1 MLQKAVVV
9 CVCVAVDITQLRG
22 IWPEKYTMGNI
33 TVVLYLFG
41 PQNQFLSINLWCV
54 HIYIA

>member
-33 TVVLYLFG
+33 TVVLYLLAPRISSCQLICG
-41 PQNQFLSINLWCV
+41 V
-54 HIYIA
+54 YIYIA